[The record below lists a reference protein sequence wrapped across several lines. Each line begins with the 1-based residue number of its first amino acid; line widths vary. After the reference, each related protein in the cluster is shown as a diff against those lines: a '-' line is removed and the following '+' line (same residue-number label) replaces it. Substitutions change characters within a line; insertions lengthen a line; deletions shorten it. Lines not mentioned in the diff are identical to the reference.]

1 MSSSDPQ
8 RTAKP
13 RRPNKTA
20 ELTACVSH
28 VVELIAE
35 RRAANP
41 SDVFVLEPVNP
52 VRIVVA
58 FSGGR
63 DSTALVD
70 ILSKLFHK
78 RHQTAI
84 DEITVVHVHHG
95 LSKNADSW
103 VEHARV
109 MCEKW
114 RLPLVVEKVYV
125 NKNAG
130 QGIEAAARE
139 ARYKALVKVAKA
151 QKADVIMTGH
161 HQDDRLETFLIQWMR
176 GAGPEGLAAMSPV
189 RPMETAPLSSRL
201 VLARPWIDV
210 PREWIEAYA
219 SRAKLTW
226 IEDESN
232 ADTRF
237 LRNLIRNEVLPKW
250 DETRPGWRQA
260 AARSIGLVAQSADI
274 MRSVGGE
281 DVESCRAEI
290 PHALVIAK
298 LLMLPLVRQ
307 ALCLRS
313 WLQSEGVRAPSKVRL
328 LECLRQVRETHTD
341 SRLSIRID
349 GHEIRRWGANLVLR
363 DVEPTT
369 RDHARDMTIAWD
381 GAQEVGLGLWGGV
394 LKFVP
399 CAPDEDGFDA
409 GKVRAGL
416 LQVKARKGGEKIKL
430 YRLRPSRNLKHLYQA
445 ANIPSFE
452 RSALPLVWLDGELI
466 FAAGLGAEVR
476 ALADKDLV
484 PERIKL
490 VWVPDK
496 PLFGL

>member
-1 MSSSDPQ
+1 MSSVAPQ
-8 RTAKP
+8 RPAP
-13 RRPNKTA
+13 VRRPNKTA
-20 ELTACVSH
+20 ELTACVSR
-28 VVELIAE
+28 VLELIAE

-70 ILSKLFHK
+70 ILAKLFHK
-78 RHQTAI
+78 RHQSAI
-84 DEITVVHVHHG
+84 DAITVVHVHHG
-95 LSKNADSW
+95 LSKSADAW
-103 VEHARV
+103 VEHART

-114 RLPLVVEKVYV
+114 RLPLVVQKVYV

-130 QGIEAAARE
+130 LGVEAAARE
-139 ARYKALVKVAKA
+139 ARYKALLKVAKE

-161 HQDDRLETFLIQWMR
+161 HLDDRLETFLIQWMR

-189 RPMETAPLSSRL
+189 RAMETAPLSSRL

-210 PREWIEAYA
+210 PRDWIEGYVVR
-219 SRAKLTW
+219 SKLPW

-237 LRNLIRNEVLPKW
+237 LRNLIRNEMLPKL
-250 DETRPGWRQA
+250 DEARPGWRQA

-298 LLMLPLVRQ
+298 LLMLPVVRQ

-313 WLQSEGVRAPSKVRL
+313 WLQSEGVRPPSKARL
-328 LECLRQVRETHTD
+328 LECLRQIRETHSD
-341 SRLSIRID
+341 SRLTMRMD

-363 DVEPTT
+363 DVEPTV
-369 RDHARDMTIAWD
+369 RDRARDMTIVWD
-381 GAQEVGLGLWGGV
+381 GAQEIGLGLWGGV
-394 LKFVP
+394 LKFVA
-399 CAPDEDGFDA
+399 CAPGEDGFDA
-409 GKVRAGL
+409 ARLRKGV

-452 RSALPLVWLDGELI
+452 RGALPLVWLDGDLI

-484 PERIKL
+484 PERVKL
-490 VWVPDK
+490 IWVPDK
-496 PLFGL
+496 PLLGL